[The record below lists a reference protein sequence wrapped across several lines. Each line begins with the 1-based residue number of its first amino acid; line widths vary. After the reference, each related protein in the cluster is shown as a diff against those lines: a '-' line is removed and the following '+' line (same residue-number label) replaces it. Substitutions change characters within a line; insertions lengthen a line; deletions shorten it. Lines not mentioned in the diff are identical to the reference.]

1 MTELGKPKR
10 AGVGKNAPQKNGTSV
25 KTNRMETGRLK
36 LLITVVNMGKADYF
50 VDLIQSFDVNMQLVC
65 LAKGTASAQMIS
77 LLGLEDRSRSVI
89 FSIIREDKTQDIMDA
104 LAEKFRTI
112 KNGKGVAYTVPLS
125 SMIGVAAYGFLSNDV
140 RTLKEE
146 KK

>member
-1 MTELGKPKR
+1 MAQDKAKKYVSG
-10 AGVGKNAPQKNGTSV
+10 V
-25 KTNRMETGRLK
+25 KTSRVESGRLK
-36 LLITVVNMGKADYF
+36 LLITVVNRSKADFY

-65 LAKGTASAQMIS
+65 LAQGTASPQMIS

-89 FSIIREDKTQDIMDA
+89 FSLIREDKAEGILEA
-104 LAEKFRTI
+104 LSEKFRTI

-125 SMIGVAAYGFLSNDV
+125 SVIGVAAYAFLSNDE
-140 RTLKEE
+140 RMLKEE

>member
-1 MTELGKPKR
+1 
-10 AGVGKNAPQKNGTSV
+10 
-25 KTNRMETGRLK
+25 METGRLK

-89 FSIIREDKTQDIMDA
+89 FSIVREDKAQDIMDA

>member
-1 MTELGKPKR
+1 MSELKQKKAGALKVAPGK
-10 AGVGKNAPQKNGTSV
+10 ADHSV
-25 KTNRMETGRLK
+25 KTNRMQTGRLK
-36 LLITVVNMGKADYF
+36 LLITVVNRGKADYF

-65 LAKGTASAQMIS
+65 LAMGTASAQMIS

-89 FSIIREDKTQDIMDA
+89 FSIVREDKAQDIMDA
-104 LAEKFRTI
+104 LEEKFRTI

-125 SMIGVAAYGFLSNDV
+125 SMIGVAAYGFLSNDP